1 MIPFLVLL
9 ALAASVLGPAI
20 VYRRSLAVLLLTAG
34 PIRFTA
40 DVATVKSAAISTV
53 TTISADTT
61 DPSTPYEVPRGAQDV
76 SFAFEVSLN
85 TGYVADTNYF
95 KGYILGCDTP
105 DGTFVRIPGLAT
117 GQLTTAGEVIPTAAN
132 AQGLTL
138 PRFLKVEWDETG
150 TMTSFTAVCRIR
162 FNLPGGAG
170 RQYAADYV
178 GG

>member
-1 MIPFLVLL
+1 MTLL
-9 ALAASVLGPAI
+9 ALLALLVLATVFRG
-20 VYRRSLAVLLLTAG
+20 SLAVLLLTAG
-34 PIRFTA
+34 PIRVTA
-40 DVATVKSAAISTV
+40 SAATEKSAAISTV

-61 DPSTPYEVPRGAQDV
+61 DPSTPYELPRGAQDV

-85 TGYVADTNYF
+85 TGYSAGSAYF

-117 GQLTTAGEVIPTAAN
+117 GELTVAGEVIPTAAN
-132 AQGLTL
+132 AQGMTL

-150 TMTSFTAVCRIR
+150 SMTSFTAVCRVR
-162 FNLPGGAG
+162 YNLPGGAG
-170 RQYAADYV
+170 RQYDAGYV